1 MSDLEQRR
9 RTVRVLELL
18 DASYRAHQRGDDDE
32 CGRLIGEACDVDAFA
47 VSGIQ
52 GGVTTGEIPNPDTHL
67 FEWAAYVQAARDEL
81 VRAEEAE
88 AGE

>member
-18 DASYRAHQRGDDDE
+18 DESFRAHQRGDDSE
-32 CGRLIGEACDVDAFA
+32 CGRLIDEACDVDAFA

-52 GGVTTGEIPNPDTHL
+52 GGVRIGEIPNPDTHL

-81 VRAEEAE
+81 ARAEE
-88 AGE
+88 GSGG